1 MMAIFDS
8 YQWFGAMLLGSARI
22 TPIFFLLPFLK
33 SSIISMTI
41 RTPVIMMVGLSLWPY
56 PASEMLFD
64 EIDGLLLVIARE
76 VFVGLIMAVLFA
88 LPFWIMHGI
97 GSLIDNQRGATISS
111 TLDPMTGVDTSE
123 LANLFNLFAGAL
135 FLAGGGL
142 IVLLEALEKS
152 YQLCE
157 PLGTC
162 TPEIMPTL
170 GILTQLMGKILVLA
184 SPVVAALLLTEM
196 LLGLLSRFAPQLNAF
211 SISLTVKSGVA
222 FFILILYFTPVI
234 PDAFKN
240 VWLYK
245 DQLDMWFLNDQ

>member
-8 YQWFGAMLLGSARI
+8 YQWLGAMLLGSARI

-76 VFVGLIMAVLFA
+76 VFVGLILAVLFA

-111 TLDPMTGVDTSE
+111 TLDPMTGIDTSE

-135 FLAGGGL
+135 FLMGGGL
-142 IVLLEALEKS
+142 TLLLETVEAS
-152 YQLCE
+152 YQVCA
-157 PLGTC
+157 PMGTC
-162 TPEIMPTL
+162 SPALVPTL
-170 GILTQLMGKILVLA
+170 GILTQLMIKVIVLA
-184 SPVVAALLLTEM
+184 SPVVAPLLFTDV
-196 LLGLLSRFAPQLNAF
+196 LLRLL
-211 SISLTVKSGVA
+211 
-222 FFILILYFTPVI
+222 
-234 PDAFKN
+234 
-240 VWLYK
+240 
-245 DQLDMWFLNDQ
+245 